1 MRLLQIHRLV
11 ALPLVAAMLLA
22 QPTFALAHPE
32 GPRPEA
38 WRASVVVEW
47 NQALLE
53 AVRRT
58 GFRPMWTARALAV
71 VHTAMYDAWAAYQD
85 HAVGVYW
92 TENVRRPRRER
103 STAQAGR
110 AASMAAYRTLAD
122 LFPSQTSALF
132 DPLARAQGLDP
143 LDTSFDL
150 NTPAGVGNRMAA
162 QCLDAAHAD
171 GANQL
176 GDLSNG
182 APYSDYTGYAPV
194 NTPDQ
199 LADPNRWQP
208 LRAANGSVQTFLA
221 PHWGL
226 VTPFGMTSGSQFR
239 PGPPPQYPS
248 EDYLREAEAVRQLS
262 AGLTDRQKM
271 MAEYWADGPN
281 TETPPGHW
289 SLFAQFVSARDRHTL
304 NQDIG
309 LFFALGNALLDASI
323 AVWDAK
329 VAYDFVRPVSAIRF
343 VYAGQQIE
351 AWGGPGQ
358 GTRIISGE
366 RFQSYIAT
374 PPFAEYTSGHS
385 AFSAAAAA
393 VLTAFTGSQRFGFS
407 QTFPA
412 GRSTVEPGITP
423 ASEVTLQWRTFG
435 DAAIEAGL
443 SRRYGGIHFESGDLA
458 SRRLGNRVG
467 QRAWQQ
473 AQRYVR
479 GRSPREERD

>member
-1 MRLLQIHRLV
+1 MEFLQVRRLLAVPLIA
-11 ALPLVAAMLLA
+11 ALLIA
-22 QPTFALAHPE
+22 QPTSARAHPE
-32 GPRPEA
+32 SPHPETWRP
-38 WRASVVVEW
+38 SVVIEW

-85 HAVGVYW
+85 HAEGVYW
-92 TENVRRPRRER
+92 TENLRRPRRER
-103 STAQAGR
+103 SAARAGR

-143 LDTSFDL
+143 SDTSFDL
-150 NTPAGVGNRMAA
+150 STSAGVGNRAA
-162 QCLDAAHAD
+162 ALCLNAAHAD
-171 GANQL
+171 GSNQL

-182 APYSDYTGYAPV
+182 VPYSDYTGYTPV
-194 NTPDQ
+194 NTPEQ

-208 LRAANGSVQTFLA
+208 LRVANGTVQTFLA

-248 EDYLREAEAVRQLS
+248 EAYLAEVEAVRQLS
-262 AGLTDRQKM
+262 AGLDDRQKM
-271 MAEYWADGPN
+271 SAEYWADGPN

-304 NQDIG
+304 NQDMR
-309 LFFALGNALLDASI
+309 LFFALGNAMLDASI

-329 VAYDFVRPVSAIRF
+329 VTYDFIRPVSAIRF
-343 VYAGQQIE
+343 VYAGQNIG

-358 GTRIISGE
+358 GTRIITGE

-385 AFSAAAAA
+385 AFSAAAAT
-393 VLTAFTGSQRFGFS
+393 VLAAFTGSQRFGFS

-412 GRSTVEPGITP
+412 GRSTIEPGITP
-423 ASEVTLQWRTFG
+423 ATAITLRWRTFG
-435 DAAIEAGL
+435 DAAAEAGL
-443 SRRYGGIHFESGDLA
+443 ARRYGGIHFETGDLV
-458 SRRLGNRVG
+458 SRRLGERVG
-467 QRAWQQ
+467 KRAWQQ

-479 GRSPREERD
+479 GRSGPAERD